1 VTDTNLF
8 NLKGYCVIS
17 TWREIYISLKLLYG
31 FQYDTMI
38 VQKEA
43 SFSSSAVRVIHKQSS
58 QSVSVAIIALVTEN
72 GRRNGIA
79 YERSSIKKS

>member
-1 VTDTNLF
+1 MIRRLF

-31 FQYDTMI
+31 FQYETMI
-38 VQKEA
+38 VQKVV
-43 SFSSSAVRVIHKQSS
+43 SSSSSAVRVIRKQSS
-58 QSVSVAIIALVTEN
+58 KSVSVAIVALVTEN

-79 YERSSIKKS
+79 YERSGVKES

>member
-1 VTDTNLF
+1 MF

-31 FQYDTMI
+31 FQYETMI
-38 VQKEA
+38 VLKVV
-43 SFSSSAVRVIHKQSS
+43 SSSSSAVRVIRKQSS
-58 QSVSVAIIALVTEN
+58 KSVSVAIVALVTEN

-79 YERSSIKKS
+79 YERSGIKES

>member
-1 VTDTNLF
+1 LF

-31 FQYDTMI
+31 FQYETMI
-38 VQKEA
+38 VLKVV
-43 SFSSSAVRVIHKQSS
+43 SSSSSAVRVIRKQSS
-58 QSVSVAIIALVTEN
+58 KSVSVAIVALVTEN

-79 YERSSIKKS
+79 YERSGIKES